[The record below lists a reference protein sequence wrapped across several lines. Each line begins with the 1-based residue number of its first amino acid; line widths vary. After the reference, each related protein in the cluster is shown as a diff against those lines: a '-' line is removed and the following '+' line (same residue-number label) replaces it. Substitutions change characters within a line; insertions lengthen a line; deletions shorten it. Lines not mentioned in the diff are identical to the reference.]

1 MRSFAAAWRT
11 TPPRSLAKAS
21 SPFQRATK
29 RLANGP
35 VTPGAVTNKSPAC
48 GSAASCSAPMFPL
61 MAAAVIMAS
70 APAIIVYV
78 VLQRYF
84 VSGLTAG
91 AVR

>member
-1 MRSFAAAWRT
+1 MSPGGRLEGPFRLGLIGLVLMQTRSRFT
-11 TPPRSLAKAS
+11 LHLGLSQ
-21 SPFQRATK
+21 FQQ
-29 RLANGP
+29 GY
-35 VTPGAVTNKSPAC
+35 G
-48 GSAASCSAPMFPL
+48 GQFPL

-70 APAIIVYV
+70 APATVVYV